1 MNSIRRRLFAILLTA
16 TGVVWLSAVLWI
28 QHSTRTEVGYV
39 LDRRLQ
45 ESAQMVASLIR
56 RNGGIAG
63 PDAAVLID
71 GDAPALAD
79 TGRHDLARQLIC
91 QVWGF
96 DGQLKSES
104 AGAPAGQLAEQAGFS
119 EREVDG
125 EVWRVYTH
133 VDADLGIRV
142 MVGDALGMRDRL
154 ARGVAMG
161 LLVPAILILP
171 LLAALIWLAVRRGLA
186 PLDRLAHALAHR
198 PATDLGPLAGADT
211 VSELRP
217 MIAALNGLFR
227 RVATLR
233 ERERS
238 FTAFA
243 AHELKTPL
251 AGLKTQAQI
260 AALAPDAATRGRA
273 LAQIAQ
279 GVDRTDRM
287 VRQLLDMTAAEHATD
302 AAPAPPEDGARILA
316 EVAGELAGLA
326 ASRGVALHVD
336 SGGIAWPTTQPARLA
351 PALRNLL
358 ENAILASPE
367 GASVEARLRRERD
380 GMRFSVLDR
389 GPGITETD
397 RPNVTERFYR
407 GAASP
412 SGGGSGLGLS
422 IVAAAVEAMGGSLHL
437 SPRPGGGEQAE
448 ILLPADADA
457 PSNAATRPRSRHF
470 RSGCGGST

>member
-1 MNSIRRRLFAILLTA
+1 MSSIRKRLLVILLA
-16 TGVVWLSAVLWI
+16 GTGAIWLCAVIWI
-28 QHSTRTEVGYV
+28 QHSTRTEVGHV

-63 PDAAVLID
+63 PDAAALV
-71 GDAPALAD
+71 GDAPALPD
-79 TGRHDLARQLIC
+79 TGRHDFARQLIC

-104 AGAPAGQLAEQAGFS
+104 DGAPAGQLADQEGFS

-142 MVGDALGMRDRL
+142 MVGDARFMRERL
-154 ARGVAMG
+154 VHGVAMG
-161 LLVPAILILP
+161 LLAPAMLILP
-171 LLAALIWLAVRRGLA
+171 LLAAMIWLAVRSGLA
-186 PLDRLAHALAHR
+186 PMDRLAQALSRR
-198 PATDLGPLAGADT
+198 PATDLGPLGETRAPA
-211 VSELRP
+211 ELRP
-217 MIAALNGLFR
+217 MIEALNGLFH
-227 RVATLR
+227 RVEGLR

-260 AALAPDAATRGRA
+260 ATLAPDAATRDRA

-287 VRQLLDMTAAEHATD
+287 VRQLLDMTATENPID
-302 AAPAPPEDGARILA
+302 SAAPAEDGAKILA
-316 EVAGELAGLA
+316 DVAGALGGLAG
-326 ASRGVALHVD
+326 SRGVTLHLETGGAEWRSTQAAL
-336 SGGIAWPTTQPARLA
+336 LA

-358 ENAILASPE
+358 ENAILASPA
-367 GASVEARLRRERD
+367 GATVEAQLARD
-380 GMRFSVLDR
+380 GGRVRFSVLDR
-389 GPGITETD
+389 GPGIAETD
-397 RPNVTERFYR
+397 RPHVTERFYR

-422 IVAAAVEAMGGSLHL
+422 ITAAAVEAMGGELRL
-437 SPRPGGGEQAE
+437 MPREGGGEQAE
-448 ILLPADADA
+448 IILPGEAR
-457 PSNAATRPRSRHF
+457 TSR
-470 RSGCGGST
+470 G

>member
-1 MNSIRRRLFAILLTA
+1 MNSIRRRLFVILLTA
-16 TGVVWLSAVLWI
+16 TGLVWLSAVLWI
-28 QHSTRTEVGYV
+28 QHSTRTEVAQV

-63 PDAAVLID
+63 PEAAALID

-79 TGRHDLARQLIC
+79 TGRHDFARQLIC

-119 EREVDG
+119 ERAVDG
-125 EVWRVYTH
+125 VVWRVYTH
-133 VDADLGIRV
+133 VDEDMGIRV
-142 MVGDALGMRDRL
+142 MVGDARFMRDRL
-154 ARGVAMG
+154 VRGVAMG
-161 LLVPAILILP
+161 LLIPAILILP
-171 LLAALIWLAVRRGLA
+171 LLAGLIWLAVRRGLA

-198 PATDLGPLAGADT
+198 PATDLGPLAGAGT
-211 VSELRP
+211 ASELRP
-217 MIAALNGLFR
+217 MIAALNGLFQ

-233 ERERS
+233 EREHS

-260 AALAPDAATRGRA
+260 ATLAPDAATRERA
-273 LAQIAQ
+273 LAQITQ

-287 VRQLLDMTAAEHATD
+287 VRQLLDMTAAEHAVEG
-302 AAPAPPEDGARILA
+302 APAPPEDGARILA
-316 EVAGELAGLA
+316 EAAGELAGLA
-326 ASRGVALHVD
+326 EARGVGLRVD
-336 SGGIAWPTTQPARLA
+336 TGGIAWPMTQPALLA

-358 ENAILASPE
+358 ENAILAAPE
-367 GASVEARLRRERD
+367 GTAVEARLRREGER
-380 GMRFSVLDR
+380 MRFGVLDR
-389 GPGITETD
+389 GPGIAETD
-397 RPNVTERFYR
+397 RPHVTERFYR

-422 IVAAAVEAMGGSLHL
+422 IVAAAVKAMGGTLHL

-448 ILLPADADA
+448 ITLPADPESAC
-457 PSNAATRPRSRHF
+457 R
-470 RSGCGGST
+470 